1 MDEKQF
7 KELSAK
13 LDKNPEIFWKGGG
26 IRRYQNQILAFSCQP
41 KTLSSDFR
49 GLVLDWNLDHPIQL
63 PDGSS
68 WRVLKRMGQGIS
80 TAALKN
86 NALQIRFR
94 QGGGRASL
102 YLDGRFG
109 TKPWIFLGLT
119 LTAFIISA
127 FGIVR
132 VISRYM
138 KKMEEENKNKN
149 NQDY

>member
-1 MDEKQF
+1 MNEKG
-7 KELSAK
+7 E
-13 LDKNPEIFWKGGG
+13 NP
-26 IRRYQNQILAFSCQP
+26 N
-41 KTLSSDFR
+41 
-49 GLVLDWNLDHPIQL
+49 
-63 PDGSS
+63 
-68 WRVLKRMGQGIS
+68 KRIP
-80 TAALKN
+80 
-86 NALQIRFR
+86 R
-94 QGGGRASL
+94 QGGTSWWEPAVEIFTEVSGWIAGPIIL
-102 YLDGRFG
+102 ALIAGKYLDGRFG